1 MGNCVISQVEL
12 LDGRF
17 FFNLKVASRLNKL
30 PLIFFLE
37 KTKDKLLTRF
47 GFVRRWAGW
56 EGFCT
61 QSQPLLSLA
70 RRRGFWKGTDYFGS
84 DETIRT
90 IMTKK
95 LLKTV
100 RTIYYDVND
109 QNFVDDWSPVFRGVT
124 IKEIG
129 LHPSGVLR
137 VLNKPAQ
144 SPSLAS
150 RHQHQ
155 IEWIKASPFL
165 FQVINRMMAYHRSK
179 SWCSLILCW
188 TRSQSLQE
196 WKHWNSNFFICIFVS
211 SVFHPPP
218 GTILDQY
225 LYQRWLFCLSLFCM
239 VSRGDK
245 CIS

>member
-1 MGNCVISQVEL
+1 MELVATHFLPWKSEGETTHSIRFCSALSWLRRFLYTVSASVESSTSK
-12 LDGRF
+12 GI
-17 FFNLKVASRLNKL
+17 LKGEQIILV
-30 PLIFFLE
+30 
-37 KTKDKLLTRF
+37 
-47 GFVRRWAGW
+47 W
-56 EGFCT
+56 
-61 QSQPLLSLA
+61 
-70 RRRGFWKGTDYFGS
+70 
-84 DETIRT
+84 
-90 IMTKK
+90 MK

-225 LYQRWLFCLSLFCM
+225 LYQRWLFCLSRFCM

-245 CIS
+245 CISYMQVRK